1 MKYISKFILW
11 LMGWKIKGG
20 ITHNEKK
27 AVIVAAPH
35 TSNWDFIIGR
45 LAYFVLG
52 VNVKFLIKKES
63 FFWPIGGIVKAWGGI
78 PVDRGKRS
86 NLVEQMVRYFSDYES
101 LYLIVTP
108 EGTRKRVKQWK
119 RGFYFIS
126 RQAGVPM
133 VLGYLDYKRK
143 EGGLGPVI
151 YPSGDYE
158 KDLEKIQNFYRDKT
172 ARYPGKFNLT
182 AEK

>member
-1 MKYISKFILW
+1 MKYISKIILW
-11 LMGWKIKGG
+11 LMGWKIRGG
-20 ITHNEKK
+20 NPHDVKK

-35 TSNWDFIIGR
+35 TSNWDFVIGR

-63 FFWPIGGIVKAWGGI
+63 FFWPIGGIVKAMGGI
-78 PVDRGKRS
+78 PVDRGKKS
-86 NLVEQMVRYFSDYES
+86 NLVEQMVQYFNEYNS
-101 LYLIVTP
+101 LYLVITP

-126 RQAGVPM
+126 QQAGVPM
-133 VLGYLDYKRK
+133 ELGYIDYKRK
-143 EGGLGPVI
+143 EGGLGPLI

-158 KDLEKIQNFYRDKT
+158 KDLEKIQDFYRDKT
-172 ARYPGKFNLT
+172 ARYPEKFNLS
-182 AEK
+182 AK